1 MKIAIGLSCATL
13 LLAGCA
19 HNAPASNPSMSP
31 GNAPPPRAIIK
42 PDLQTSGQVAMV
54 NSEARFVVLS
64 FPPGP
69 VPQPDQRL
77 NVYRNGLKVG
87 EVKVSGPQHENDTV
101 ADIVAGDVQ
110 VRDEVR
116 SE

>member
-1 MKIAIGLSCATL
+1 MRIAIGLSCAVL

-19 HNAPASNPSMSP
+19 HQAPSHN
-31 GNAPPPRAIIK
+31 PPPGVAPRPIVK
-42 PDLQTSGQVAMV
+42 PDLQATGQVAMV

-69 VPQPDQRL
+69 VPQPEQRL
-77 NVYRNGLKVG
+77 NVYRSGMKVG
-87 EVKVSGPQHENDTV
+87 EVKVSGPQHENNTV

-116 SE
+116 TE